1 MTASPMTAR
10 ALVLAACVAAV
21 ATPRALLAQD
31 AARRAAAPKPAVV
44 NRQTE
49 EDRALLRQLAEA
61 QRGLGEQMQE
71 VKEALDAVHGDLA
84 TQQDKQNELEQEVK
98 AMREEVKGL
107 YVESSSVKQ
116 QIDAVRDDVK
126 DVDSNVSGFRG
137 YSGFFLAL
145 MLLTLVVI
153 FFLVLRR

>member
-1 MTASPMTAR
+1 LQQAG
-10 ALVLAACVAAV
+10 
-21 ATPRALLAQD
+21 
-31 AARRAAAPKPAVV
+31 VV
-44 NRQTE
+44 
-49 EDRALLRQLAEA
+49 
-61 QRGLGEQMQE
+61 GLG
-71 VKEALDAVHGDLA
+71 
-84 TQQDKQNELEQEVK
+84 QDGPGRALEQEVK

-116 QIDAVRDDVK
+116 QIDGVRDDIK